1 MKKLLL
7 ILGLS
12 LGLASPASSLPYN
25 LFKNLS
31 EDKKSWFL
39 GGIAEGILYSA
50 AVNEAIGTPNTFYC
64 MPRTGVT
71 LGGDLAKIALQ
82 TYRNERGDDVEVG
95 LGVLVGLSIMFPC
108 N

>member
-12 LGLASPASSLPYN
+12 LGLATPASSLPYN

-31 EDKKSWFL
+31 EETQTWLL
-39 GGIAEGILYSA
+39 GGIAEGILYSY
-50 AVNEAIGTPNTFYC
+50 AVNEATGIPNTFYC
-64 MPRTGVT
+64 LPKGLN
-71 LGGDLAKIALQ
+71 LGCDLAKVALQ
-82 TYRNERGDDVEVG
+82 TYRNERVDDVEVG
-95 LGVLVGLSIMFPC
+95 LGVVIGLNIMFPC